1 MELPGFIIHIIHGN
15 LILERIK
22 YCFDADDIKK
32 FVTGILI
39 PDSCRGE
46 KKEISHFIAPYSRDR
61 ILQIPDVDAFA
72 DKYREHLSEPFVM
85 GYLAHLWLDKTF
97 FEDFFLRNIQFQ
109 DENGK
114 PTLYPDNIRKVY
126 LSRLNKYISVNELF
140 SEDYLYGYYTA
151 LNKSLIEKYNL
162 AIPEKTV
169 FLVPVDEVQLDD
181 FDGILSDLEHYF
193 SVCCT
198 VPPVPVFDQ
207 NELEEFL
214 SSEADNFLKYLT

>member
-1 MELPGFIIHIIHGN
+1 MPGFIIHIIHGN

-85 GYLAHLWLDKTF
+85 GYLAHLWLDKVF
-97 FEDFFLRNIQFQ
+97 FEDFFQRFIQFQ
-109 DENGK
+109 DGQGQS
-114 PTLYPDNIRKVY
+114 TLREKDVRRVY
-126 LSRLNKYISVNELF
+126 LSHLNRYITVDELF
-140 SEDYLYGYYTA
+140 SEQYLYGYYTQKPYRKIQSC
-151 LNKSLIEKYNL
+151 N
-162 AIPEKTV
+162 T
-169 FLVPVDEVQLDD
+169 
-181 FDGILSDLEHYF
+181 
-193 SVCCT
+193 
-198 VPPVPVFDQ
+198 
-207 NELEEFL
+207 
-214 SSEADNFLKYLT
+214 